1 MKVKKTIRFGKHIA
15 DASFETSGNEGHTD
29 YSGFG
34 PHGKA
39 RRAQNR
45 ENRRQ
50 NRAECRNAFRE
61 LE

>member
-1 MKVKKTIRFGKHIA
+1 MKVKKTIRCGNKKAEFYL
-15 DASFETSGNEGHTD
+15 ETSGAEGHTD

-50 NRAECRNAFRE
+50 NRAECWNAFRE